1 MRSIVLTLNSIDK
14 PLVRMEVYEI
24 LKKLRDACDASNLGP
39 FLENIDKAICDLF
52 YHMQDKD
59 LTVIHRSTNIL
70 AEITDQGVFS
80 VNWYSS
86 SISLL
91 IIAKDLI
98 RDDLK
103 FPTDLNGQSNIPN
116 FALLSNFC
124 DSLFAQKKLV
134 MWLNS

>member
-1 MRSIVLTLNSIDK
+1 
-14 PLVRMEVYEI
+14 MEVYEI